1 MTFEEK
7 TLESHMIYK
16 GAILNL
22 RRDKVTVMEGTSY
35 REIVEHNGGAVIA
48 AVRND
53 GRMIMVKQFRKPAER
68 VMLEVPAGKIDA
80 GEDPMAAALR
90 ELKEETGY
98 TAGHIQKMT
107 QMYPSVGYSQE
118 ILHIFLCT
126 ELEAGETAFDENEA
140 IDIETYDI
148 DILAG
153 MVMTGQIQD
162 GKSQI
167 AILMVKQLKDAGQFP
182 ADWTA
187 SKK

>member
-7 TLESHMIYK
+7 TLETQMIYE

-48 AVRND
+48 AVKND
-53 GRMIMVKQFRKPAER
+53 GHMIMVKQFRKPAER
-68 VMLEVPAGKIDA
+68 VMLEVPAGKIDP
-80 GEDPMAAALR
+80 GEDALTAACR

-98 TAGHIQKMT
+98 TAGHVEKLT

-118 ILHIFLCT
+118 ILHLFLCT
-126 ELEAGETAFDENEA
+126 QLEAGETDFDENEA
-140 IDIETYDI
+140 IDIEEYDI
-148 DILAG
+148 DELAA
-153 MVMTGQIQD
+153 MVMNGQIQD

-167 AILMVKQLKDAGQFP
+167 AILMVKQLKDAGQLP
-182 ADWTA
+182 ID
-187 SKK
+187 